1 MWTKAAA
8 RTTVMPG
15 SDLRADEWYRC
26 PDCPVAFADQIRFER
41 HLFDEHD
48 RLRDVLPSILDG

>member
-15 SDLRADEWYRC
+15 GDPRADEWYRC
-26 PDCPVAFADQIRFER
+26 PDCPATFSDQIRFER
-41 HLFDEHD
+41 HLFGAHD
-48 RLRDVLPSILDG
+48 RLRDVLPSILGR